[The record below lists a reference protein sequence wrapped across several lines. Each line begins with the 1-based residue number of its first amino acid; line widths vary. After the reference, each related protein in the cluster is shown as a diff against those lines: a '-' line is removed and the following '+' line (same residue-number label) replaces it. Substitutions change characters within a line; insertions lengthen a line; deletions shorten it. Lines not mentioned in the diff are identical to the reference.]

1 MTAPTPSPSAPG
13 PGSAPGGTGRTRL
26 SPDQRRTQLL
36 ETGFRLLATRSL
48 DELSIDLLAE
58 EAGIS
63 RGLLY
68 HYFGGK
74 QGYYEAV
81 VQHAA
86 DQLYRRTAPPAAGEP
101 MDRLLVSLGGY
112 VDYVVA
118 HHTGY
123 RSLVTAARGGNEK
136 LRAIYDTTFAALAD
150 RFFTSDPDGLVL
162 PDTPAVRL
170 LIHAWQ
176 AMVEDLVLT
185 WCDDPAGL
193 TRDDLLQVITTSL
206 PALVETLPGREV

>member
-1 MTAPTPSPSAPG
+1 MTAPTSS
-13 PGSAPGGTGRTRL
+13 RTRL
-26 SPDQRRTQLL
+26 TPDQRRNQLL
-36 ETGFRLLATRSL
+36 DLGVRLLGTRSL
-48 DELSIDLLAE
+48 EELSIDVLAE

-74 QGYYEAV
+74 QGFFEAV

-86 DQLYRRTAPPAAGEP
+86 DDLYARTAPPDEGEP
-101 MDRLLVSLGGY
+101 LERLLASITGY

-118 HHTGY
+118 NQPGY
-123 RSLVTAARGGNEK
+123 RSLVKAASGSNDA
-136 LRAIYDTTFAALAD
+136 LREIYERTFRALAD
-150 RFFTSDPDGLVL
+150 RFFTADTGTYDM

-170 LIHAWQ
+170 LVHAWQ

-185 WCDDPAGL
+185 WCDTPAGL
-193 TRDDLLQVITTSL
+193 SRDDLLHVITTSL
-206 PALVETLPGREV
+206 PALVDSLP

>member
-1 MTAPTPSPSAPG
+1 MASVTATTPAPTP
-13 PGSAPGGTGRTRL
+13 RTRL
-26 SPDQRRTQLL
+26 SPAQRRTQLL
-36 ETGFRLLATRSL
+36 DLGVRLLATRSL
-48 DELSIDLLAE
+48 DELSIDVLAE

-63 RGLLY
+63 RGLMY

-74 QGYYEAV
+74 QGFHEAV

-86 DQLYRRTAPPAAGEP
+86 DDLYARTAPPSEGEP
-101 MDRLLVSLGGY
+101 LERLLASLAGY

-118 HHTGY
+118 NQAGY
-123 RSLVTAARGGNEK
+123 RSLVKGATAGNDH

-150 RFFTSDPDGLVL
+150 RFFTSDPGGLVI

-170 LIHAWQ
+170 VIHAWQ

-185 WCDDPAGL
+185 WCDSPAGL
-193 TRDDLLQVITTSL
+193 SRDDLLQVITASL
-206 PALVETLPGREV
+206 PAIIDTLP